1 VLVVDDEPLVRAAVV
16 QILTQA
22 GYAVLAAASLAEA
35 RGRLLEHDVDVM
47 VCDVR
52 LPDGSGVELV
62 RATAEQLPDVA
73 VVMLT
78 GVDDPDLAAE
88 VFRLGAAAYIVKPFG
103 GNELLINVANALRLR
118 DLERG
123 RRAHEAEMER
133 KLVDRTRSLQSAL
146 RQLEGGAARSPLD
159 DRESADRLAAA
170 LSLRHEETGRHIERV
185 GLYAGLLAE
194 AGGWTEWT
202 PEAIRVAAMLHDVGK
217 LGIPDAVLMK
227 AGPLDEDELAVIR
240 RHPQL
245 GHSLLAGSAS
255 PVVALGA
262 STALT
267 HHERWDGAGYPQRLV
282 GSRIPIEGR
291 IAALA
296 DVFDAMTSHRAYRR
310 ALPVDLVVEHIVAQR
325 ERHFDPE
332 IVDLFTGL
340 VDDFMLVMS
349 AHPDPDPERGLRV
362 LVVDGQLMYAEA
374 VVRLLH
380 REPGMEPIATAGTLF
395 EAVAMATDLRP
406 DVVLMDVELPDGDGL
421 DGVRRLRRASPASQV
436 VLLSQAA
443 ADLSVADAL
452 RAGCA
457 GFLPKNDALHQLSRV
472 VRAASDGEPVLP
484 AGTMPQVLGALQRDA
499 VRRTGTLTRRE
510 VEVLGHV
517 ARGLGVP
524 AVADLLG
531 ISSASVRQVLQE
543 AIVKMGVSTRLEA
556 VVAAVRQG
564 LVRVA

>member
-16 QILTQA
+16 QILTHA
-22 GYAVLAAASLAEA
+22 GYAVLAAGTVAEA
-35 RGRLLEHDVDVM
+35 RTRLLEHDVDVM

-62 RATAEQLPDVA
+62 QATAEQLPDVA

-88 VFRLGAAAYIVKPFG
+88 VFRLGAAAYVVKPFG
-103 GNELLINVANALRLR
+103 GNEILINVANALRLR

-123 RRAHEAEMER
+123 RRAQEAEMER

-146 RQLEGGAARSPLD
+146 RQLEAGASRSPLD

-217 LGIPDAVLMK
+217 LGIPDTILMK

-267 HHERWDGAGYPQRLV
+267 HHERWDGDGYPQRLV
-282 GSRIPIEGR
+282 GTHIPIEGR

-310 ALPVDLVVEHIVAQR
+310 AMPVDRVVEHITGQR
-325 ERHFDPE
+325 GRHFDPE
-332 IVDLFTGL
+332 LVDLFTGL
-340 VDDFMLVMS
+340 VDDFLLVM
-349 AHPDPDPERGLRV
+349 AGHPPEPERALRV
-362 LVVDGQLMYAEA
+362 LVVDGHAMYAES
-374 VVRLLH
+374 VVRLLD
-380 REPGMEPIATAGTLF
+380 RDPGLEVAATAGSVAQ
-395 EAVAMATDLRP
+395 AVAAATELRP
-406 DVVLMDVELPDGDGL
+406 DVVLLDVDLPDGDGL
-421 DGVRRLRRASPASQV
+421 TAVLRLRQASPASQV
-436 VLLSQAA
+436 VLLSQAG
-443 ADLSVADAL
+443 ADLSVPDAL

-457 GFLPKNDALHQLSRV
+457 GFLPKNDALHQLARV

-499 VRRTGTLTRRE
+499 LRRTGTLSRRE

-531 ISSASVRQVLQE
+531 TSSASVREVLQE
-543 AIVKMGVSTRLEA
+543 AMAKLGVSTRLEA